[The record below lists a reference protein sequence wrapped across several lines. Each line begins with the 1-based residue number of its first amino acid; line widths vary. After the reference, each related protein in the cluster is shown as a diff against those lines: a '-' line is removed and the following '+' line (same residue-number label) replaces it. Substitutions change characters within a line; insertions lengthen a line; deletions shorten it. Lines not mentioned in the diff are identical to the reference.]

1 MLVIE
6 EKSTRIVLKS
16 EFSEAWEEL
25 RGRTGISQQEL
36 FDRMLRFLFQF
47 DDITQ
52 SMMLGIIE
60 ARPDLLK
67 FVLEKQSVA
76 GTIKPTTS
84 ASGKRTES
92 QNQAAKKFPR
102 GGKS

>member
-47 DDITQ
+47 E
-52 SMMLGIIE
+52 GIIE